1 MILSDDCDNKFT
13 IRNGK
18 DLSVI
23 KTIEHDFGSMR
34 CGLCYTDQNVL
45 ILGIDENLIEFD
57 YE

>member
-13 IRNGK
+13 IRNRK

-34 CGLCYTDQNVL
+34 CGLCYNDQNVL
-45 ILGIDENLIEFD
+45 ILGVNENLIEFD